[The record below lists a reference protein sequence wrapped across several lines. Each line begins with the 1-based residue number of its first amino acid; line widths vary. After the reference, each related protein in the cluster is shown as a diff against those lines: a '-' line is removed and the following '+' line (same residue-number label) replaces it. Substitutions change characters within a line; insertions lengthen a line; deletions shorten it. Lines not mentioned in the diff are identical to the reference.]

1 MKKLIILN
9 QRIIDW
15 EKKGEI
21 KQNYF
26 NPNKKFKIITIL
38 SFVTGG
44 KPSDHV
50 LKKLCGNSKYEY
62 FTVNNKLLTNNFFRY
77 LLPLSFYKAIVNKEL
92 KTLNLLKPD
101 IVRCI
106 GDGYVGYISGLIS
119 KYFKSKLIISIHT
132 YVSLKIFLIYLNFKE
147 KIIYFAD
154 YRFRNKSH
162 NASSKII
169 IPYSKIRDNINAINQ
184 HKILLAYNSVEKMKV
199 EKKQFTK
206 ITNKTNKLVF
216 VGRLIKG
223 KSIIKIIKAIINLKN
238 VTLTIYGDGPE
249 REKIEKLITFNNV
262 KKKIKLIGFCDN
274 SKILK
279 QLSKFDAFIAYHKFY
294 EFPKT
299 LIEAINSRL
308 PIILNKD
315 PSKNLEEFKSLK
327 IIWTDGTVSSY
338 KKKIINLVNHEYNIN
353 LIVKNNYSQVQRFFR
368 NNQNSYD

>member
-9 QRIIDW
+9 QKIIEW

-26 NPNKKFKIITIL
+26 NPNKKFKVITIL
-38 SFVTGG
+38 SFVIGG
-44 KPSDHV
+44 KPSNHV
-50 LKKLCGNSKYEY
+50 LKKLCGSSKYEY
-62 FTVNNKLLTNNFFRY
+62 FTAKNKLLTNNFFRY
-77 LLPLSFYKAIVNKEL
+77 LLPLPFYKTIVNKEL

-132 YVSLKIFLIYLNFKE
+132 FVSFKIFLIYLTFKE
-147 KIIYFAD
+147 KVIYFAD
-154 YRFRNKSH
+154 YRFRDKSH
-162 NASSKII
+162 DASSKII
-169 IPYSKIRDNINAINQ
+169 IPYSKIRDNIKSVNQ
-184 HKILLAYNSVEKMKV
+184 NKILLAYNYVEKIKV

-206 ITNKTNKLVF
+206 IKNKTYKLVF

-223 KSIIKIIKAIINLKN
+223 KSIIKVIKAILKLRN

-249 REKIEKLITFNNV
+249 RERIEKLITFNKV
-262 KKKIKLIGFCDN
+262 KKKIKLIGFYDN

-279 QLSKFDAFIAYHKFY
+279 ELNEYDAFIAYHKFY

-315 PSKNLEEFKSLK
+315 PSENLDEFKKLK
-327 IIWTDGTVSSY
+327 IIWTNGTVNSY
-338 KKKIINLVNHEYNIN
+338 KKKIINLANHKYNIK
-353 LIVKNNYSQVQRFFR
+353 LMVKNNYNQVQRFFKKDQ
-368 NNQNSYD
+368 NNYD

>member
-1 MKKLIILN
+1 MKKLVILN

-21 KQNYF
+21 KYNYF

-38 SFVTGG
+38 SFVTNG
-44 KPSDHV
+44 KPSDRV
-50 LKKLCGNSKYEY
+50 LKKLCGSSQYQY
-62 FTVNNKLLTNNFFRY
+62 LTVKNKLLTNNYFRY
-77 LLPLSFYKAIVNKEL
+77 LLPLSFYKTIVNKEL

-132 YVSLKIFLIYLNFKE
+132 FVSFKIFLIYLTFKE
-147 KIIYFAD
+147 KVIYFAD
-154 YRFRNKSH
+154 YRFRDKSH
-162 NASSKII
+162 DASSKII
-169 IPYSKIRDNINAINQ
+169 IPYSKIRDNIKAVNQ
-184 HKILLAYNSVEKMKV
+184 NKIVLAYNYVENIKV

-206 ITNKTNKLVF
+206 IKNKTYKLVF

-223 KSIIKIIKAIINLKN
+223 KSIIKVIKAILKLRN

-249 REKIEKLITFNNV
+249 RERIEKLITFNKV
-262 KKKIKLIGFCDN
+262 KKKIKLIGFYDN

-279 QLSKFDAFIAYHKFY
+279 KLSKFDAFVAYHRFY

-299 LIEAINSRL
+299 LIEAINARL
-308 PIILNKD
+308 PIILNKY
-315 PSKNLEEFKSLK
+315 PSENLEEFKNLK
-327 IIWTDGTVSSY
+327 IIWTDGTIDSY
-338 KKKIINLVNHEYNIN
+338 KEKIMKLVNYEYNIN
-353 LIVKNNYSQVQRFFR
+353 LMVKKNYSQVQRFFR

>member
-9 QRIIDW
+9 QKIIEW

-26 NPNKKFKIITIL
+26 NPNKKFKVITIL
-38 SFVTGG
+38 SFVIGG
-44 KPSDHV
+44 KPSNHV

-62 FTVNNKLLTNNFFRY
+62 FTVKNKLLTNNFFKY
-77 LLPLSFYKAIVNKEL
+77 LLPLPFYKTIVNKEL

-106 GDGYVGYISGLIS
+106 GDGYVGYISSLIS
-119 KYFKSKLIISIHT
+119 KYYKSKLIISIHT
-132 YVSLKIFLIYLNFKE
+132 FISLKIFLIYLTLKE

-154 YRFRNKSH
+154 YRFRKKSH

-169 IPYSKIRDNINAINQ
+169 IPYSKIRDNINAVNQ
-184 HKILLAYNSVEKMKV
+184 DKILLAYNYVEKIKV
-199 EKKQFTK
+199 EKKQSTQ
-206 ITNKTNKLVF
+206 ITNKSNKLVF

-223 KSIIKIIKAIINLKN
+223 KSIIKIVKAIINLKN
-238 VTLTIYGDGPE
+238 VTLSIYGDGPE
-249 REKIEKLITFNNV
+249 REKIEKLIKFYNV
-262 KKKIKLIGFCDN
+262 KKKIKLIGFYDN

-279 QLSKFDAFIAYHKFY
+279 ELNTFDAFIAYHKFY

-315 PSKNLEEFKSLK
+315 PSENLEEFKKLK
-327 IIWTDGTVSSY
+327 IIWTDGTVNSY
-338 KKKIINLVNHEYNIN
+338 KKKIINLANHKYNIN
-353 LIVKNNYSQVQRFFR
+353 LMVKNNYNQVQRYFR
-368 NNQNSYD
+368 NNQNNYD

>member
-9 QRIIDW
+9 QKIIEW

-26 NPNKKFKIITIL
+26 NPNKKFKVITIL
-38 SFVTGG
+38 SLVTEG
-44 KPSDHV
+44 KPSNHV

-62 FTVNNKLLTNNFFRY
+62 FTVKNKLLTNNFFRY

-92 KTLNLLKPD
+92 ETLNLLKPD
-101 IVRCI
+101 IIRCI
-106 GDGYVGYISGLIS
+106 GDGYVGYISSLIS
-119 KYFKSKLIISIHT
+119 KYYKSKLIISIHT
-132 YVSLKIFLIYLNFKE
+132 FISFKIFLIYLTFKE
-147 KIIYFAD
+147 KVIYFAD

-169 IPYSKIRDNINAINQ
+169 IPYSKIRDNINTTNQ
-184 HKILLAYNSVEKMKV
+184 HKILLSYNHVENLKV
-199 EKKQFTK
+199 EKKKSTR
-206 ITNKTNKLVF
+206 ITNKSNKLVF

-223 KSIIKIIKAIINLKN
+223 KSIIKIVKAIINLKN

-249 REKIEKLITFNNV
+249 REKIEKLIKFYNV
-262 KKKIKLIGFCDN
+262 KKKIKLIGFHDN
-274 SKILK
+274 LKILK
-279 QLSKFDAFIAYHKFY
+279 ELNKFDAFIAYHKFY

-315 PSKNLEEFKSLK
+315 PSENLDEFKKLK
-327 IIWTDGTVSSY
+327 IIWTDGTVNSY
-338 KKKIINLVNHEYNIN
+338 KKKIINLANHKYNIK
-353 LIVKNNYSQVQRFFR
+353 LMVKNNYNQVQRFFKS
-368 NNQNSYD
+368 NQNNYD